1 MLTDAS
7 YQYAIYAYVGSAL
20 LALLCFGWWLS
31 WRWRPGWVAVVVCVL
46 AALLL
51 TPAFPN
57 ENAETLAPALIV
69 VGFQFFVY
77 GYEEA
82 ESAIRALA
90 TFSGAALVFALLF
103 WVIFLRGRTS
113 RQARRLARADEQA
126 GQGTA

>member
-1 MLTDAS
+1 MLTDVS
-7 YQYAIYAYVGSAL
+7 YQTAIYAYLGAAL

-31 WRWRPGWVAVVVCVL
+31 WRWRPGWVAVVVCIF

-57 ENAETLAPALIV
+57 EKAETLAPALIV
-69 VGFQFFVY
+69 AGFQFFVY

-82 ESAIRALA
+82 EDAIRALA
-90 TFSGAALVFALLF
+90 TFTAAALVFALLF
-103 WVIFLRGRTS
+103 WVVFLRGRVS
-113 RQARRLARADEQA
+113 RQARRVARAEGQS